1 MTLLGRGA
9 LRHSLLSSL
18 FGSGGSSA
26 GAAWVVAARAA
37 HHPRALGEAEA
48 LLQRLPG
55 ATRSRVV
62 AVLDAVAAEEA
73 SAAGIAAGA
82 ARIREA
88 IPGFVDPSSES
99 SGLEPAIQALI
110 LGGQAVLKGRLVSV
124 GQAIAAAP
132 DLDAAV
138 ALVREA
144 RALRDLDRWADAA
157 FLEEADFGLGGE
169 LYVRAARTLDGRPP
183 L

>member
-18 FGSGGSSA
+18 LGSGGTSA
-26 GAAWVVAARAA
+26 EAAWIAVARVARY
-37 HHPRALGEAEA
+37 PRAQGQAQAQLE
-48 LLQRLPG
+48 RLPA
-55 ATRSRVV
+55 ATRARVV
-62 AVLDAVAAEEA
+62 AVLDAVAGEE
-73 SAAGIAAGA
+73 SSPAGIAAGA

-88 IPGFVDPSSES
+88 IPGLVDRNSES
-99 SGLEPAIQALI
+99 SGLEPAILALI
-110 LGGQAVLKGRLVSV
+110 LGGQATLKGRLVSL
-124 GQAIAAAP
+124 GQAVAASS

-138 ALVREA
+138 ALLRET

-157 FLEEADFGLGGE
+157 FLEELDYGLGGE
-169 LYVRAARTLDGRPP
+169 LYVRAARALDGKPP